1 MFHLV
6 VKMLRQLTRKFS
18 VFENKLLIGGHWV
31 SSKATSWYD
40 IKNPATQEV
49 VARVPEATEEE
60 FKQAVDSASDAFKTW
75 RYTSVTSRMR
85 IIQKF
90 LALLNQ
96 SQEELAH
103 IITRENG
110 KTLPDAR
117 GDVFRG
123 IEVVEHT
130 LSFGSLTMGESLG
143 NLAKDLDSYS
153 YRVPLGVCA
162 GIPPFNF
169 PAMIPLW
176 MFPIAVAC
184 GNTYILKP
192 SERVASTAT
201 RLVELAQEAG
211 FPPGVINVVHGGKK
225 AVDMILEDP
234 HVRAISFVG
243 SNHAGNYIY
252 QKGCHHGKRVQS
264 NMGAK
269 NHAIVLPDADKN
281 DAINGLVS
289 SVFGASGQRCMAI
302 SVTILVG
309 EAQKWIPEIVEK
321 AKSFKVGPGHKIDTD
336 LGPLNNPELKRRVEE
351 LITAGEKEGATLLL
365 DGRGVKVPGFEQGNF
380 VGPTIFDNVT
390 DHHTVYKEEIFG
402 PVMCIVRV
410 NHLEEAINF
419 INRNPWGNG
428 TAIFTQS
435 GSSARK
441 FQNEIDAGQIGINV
455 PIPVPLPMFSFTGN
469 KDSFRGD
476 LNFYGK
482 AGMQFYTQWKTVTAR
497 WKEENAEG
505 YKLTTAFPTM
515 K

>member
-153 YRVPLGVCA
+153 YRVPLGV
-162 GIPPFNF
+162 
-169 PAMIPLW
+169 
-176 MFPIAVAC
+176 
-184 GNTYILKP
+184 
-192 SERVASTAT
+192 
-201 RLVELAQEAG
+201 
-211 FPPGVINVVHGGKK
+211 
-225 AVDMILEDP
+225 
-234 HVRAISFVG
+234 
-243 SNHAGNYIY
+243 
-252 QKGCHHGKRVQS
+252 
-264 NMGAK
+264 
-269 NHAIVLPDADKN
+269 
-281 DAINGLVS
+281 
-289 SVFGASGQRCMAI
+289 
-302 SVTILVG
+302 
-309 EAQKWIPEIVEK
+309 
-321 AKSFKVGPGHKIDTD
+321 
-336 LGPLNNPELKRRVEE
+336 
-351 LITAGEKEGATLLL
+351 
-365 DGRGVKVPGFEQGNF
+365 
-380 VGPTIFDNVT
+380 
-390 DHHTVYKEEIFG
+390 
-402 PVMCIVRV
+402 
-410 NHLEEAINF
+410 
-419 INRNPWGNG
+419 
-428 TAIFTQS
+428 
-435 GSSARK
+435 
-441 FQNEIDAGQIGINV
+441 
-455 PIPVPLPMFSFTGN
+455 
-469 KDSFRGD
+469 
-476 LNFYGK
+476 
-482 AGMQFYTQWKTVTAR
+482 
-497 WKEENAEG
+497 
-505 YKLTTAFPTM
+505 
-515 K
+515 